1 MADYSNGTDTVD
13 MTPVRSRNR
22 NPLQDIKSHW
32 QKSLVKAIE
41 YKRKHFDEDAKEALL
56 FFNGGKDLL
65 KHLYGDNG
73 STKKSDLWVNG
84 AEGFPRPDMCLTT
97 NRVCEMVE
105 LFGPAMYAKDPHR
118 QVNPRQ
124 LPQIPLDAFGDPN
137 DPNAQQQMMFAQ
149 FMDQQVMQSNRADS
163 ARATLLQY
171 YLNYTPTPLGLKKQM
186 RKTIDETIITGLGI
200 MCSETYRPHGS
211 NMLMVGSFHDSVDNH
226 VIDPDMETIEDALVW
241 YRRRC
246 EPLWKVERRL
256 REQYGIMKPRGWLKG
271 NASSTNQD
279 AAKGTYGIDEYMTK
293 KGVTNDLLVYWEIYS
308 KMGVGGRLEGVPPE
322 LRRMT
327 ADFGDNI
334 FLLICDTCPIPMNL
348 IEAEDGEVMQE
359 RMRWPTPFWA
369 DDSWPFTAY
378 YFHENRRCVYPF
390 SHVKPAMG
398 ELKFLNWAYSFVAGK
413 IKNTCKDY
421 IAVLKQAS
429 EELKQRLLNGG
440 DLTVL
445 ELSMADGGRTISD
458 VVQFLQMPQMNGDI
472 WKVIEAIEEQFKRR
486 TGLDELMFGATP
498 HQFRSAAEANIKGT
512 AVQVRPDDMAD
523 KIEDGATE
531 MARREAF
538 AARIH
543 LEPQRDIAP
552 VMGAAGAY
560 YWEQF
565 VTPATVEEMLHQLE
579 YRIEAGSIRKPNRDR
594 DLTNMTTA
602 IQTIGPILQQWAA
615 GTMDVGPL
623 NALMRDWCKVQDMDP
638 SEYMLTPPPPP
649 DPNQPTPEQ
658 QAAMLEQQRMQM
670 EMEIEQ
676 QKAMIDLQAK
686 QQDAAIREQESA
698 MDMQMKQMDLVADA
712 QRSRQELQQD
722 EAVHEQEMR
731 QMIQRHAME
740 LKAQRDKMAM
750 AKQQA
755 KQQAAKPKPKA
766 K

>member
-1 MADYSNGTDTVD
+1 MADYSNESSTAE

-32 QKSLVKAIE
+32 QKSLVKAID

-84 AEGFPRPDMCLTT
+84 AEGFPKPDMCLTT

-105 LFGPAMYAKDPHR
+105 LFGPAMYAKNPHR

-124 LPQIPLDAFGDPN
+124 LPQIPMDAFGDQN
-137 DPNAQQQMMFAQ
+137 DPQAQQAMQFAQ

-186 RKTIDETIITGLGI
+186 RKTIDETIICGLSI
-200 MCSETYRPHGS
+200 MATETYRPHGS
-211 NMLMVGSFHDSVDNH
+211 NIQMVGSFHDSVDNH

-241 YRRRC
+241 YRRKC

-256 REQYGIMKPRGWLKG
+256 KEQYGIQRPRGWLKG

-279 AAKGTYGIDEYMTK
+279 AAKGTYGIDEYMTQ
-293 KGVTNDLLVYWEIYS
+293 KGVTNDLLVYWEVYS
-308 KMGVGGRLEGVPPE
+308 KMGLGGRLEGVPAE
-322 LRRMT
+322 LRRQT
-327 ADFGDNI
+327 AAFGDNI

-348 IEAEDGEVMQE
+348 IEAEEGDQMQE

-421 IAVLKQAS
+421 IAILKQAG

-445 ELSMADGGRTISD
+445 ELSMADGGRTIGD

-498 HQFRSAAEANIKGT
+498 HQFRSAAEANLKGT
-512 AVQVRPDDMAD
+512 AIQVRPDDMAD

-552 VMGAAGAY
+552 VMGMPGAY

-579 YRIEAGSIRKPNRDR
+579 YRIEAGSIRKPEKNRDI
-594 DLTNMTTA
+594 DNVNQA
-602 IQTIGPILQQWAA
+602 VQVWGPMLQQWAS
-615 GTMDVGPL
+615 GTMDVAPL
-623 NALMRDWCKVQDMDP
+623 NALMDKWGKAFDEDVTEMH
-638 SEYMLTPPPPP
+638 LTPPPPP

-658 QAAMLEQQRMQM
+658 QAAQVEQQAAEQEMQLKQLDAEIRMQ
-670 EMEIEQ
+670 EAQ
-676 QKAMIDLQAK
+676 VDL
-686 QQDAAIREQESA
+686 
-698 MDMQMKQMDLVADA
+698 QMKQADA
-712 QRSRQELQQD
+712 AMDQQSAQQELIQD
-722 EAVHEQEMR
+722 QMAFQQEMR
-731 QMIQRHAME
+731 QMVAKHALEMQS
-740 LKAQRDKMAM
+740 LKDKMVL

-755 KQQAAKPKPKA
+755 KQQATQKAKAKPAAKA